1 MARTRWW
8 RRIATVP
15 GIAAATALTATVS
28 WLATQ
33 MLGSLRTRV
42 ESREPLSLVVRDNP
56 GRIGA
61 FNDQPIYGAI
71 PADVETTGSPGSGC
85 TGFHDW
91 LKLNKGV
98 DAGAT
103 KLQLIVQGKVS
114 KPILLSEMRVKVLQ
128 VMPPVKGIPVSCPT
142 AGEANIRGIEI
153 DLDAKLPRATYQ
165 DGNRPFG
172 FTVQAGETETFNIV
186 AKTARGHYK
195 WVIDLD
201 VVIEGDQRT
210 IEIVGPGGPFE
221 TTARSSTGNWE
232 WDFQA
237 GWSAPADRPRR
248 VPERVA
254 AGKPLP
260 VLN

>member
-85 TGFHDW
+85 TGFHETDR
-91 LKLNKGV
+91 NV
-98 DAGAT
+98 ASD
-103 KLQLIVQGKVS
+103 
-114 KPILLSEMRVKVLQ
+114 
-128 VMPPVKGIPVSCPT
+128 
-142 AGEANIRGIEI
+142 EA
-153 DLDAKLPRATYQ
+153 K
-165 DGNRPFG
+165 
-172 FTVQAGETETFNIV
+172 
-186 AKTARGHYK
+186 
-195 WVIDLD
+195 
-201 VVIEGDQRT
+201 
-210 IEIVGPGGPFE
+210 
-221 TTARSSTGNWE
+221 
-232 WDFQA
+232 
-237 GWSAPADRPRR
+237 
-248 VPERVA
+248 A
-254 AGKPLP
+254 AC
-260 VLN
+260 N